1 VFSSCRLRPC
11 VLLGCGIQLL
21 LAGCTGNSAA
31 LYDFDEDGFQD
42 QDDCDPAD
50 PSIYPGAP
58 DPYGDD
64 IDQDCDTLDG
74 VDHDGDGYPAPGE
87 GVPSELEDCND
98 ADATI
103 HPGADDPIDSTD
115 QDCDGFSRPLEVTL
129 TPLEPRT
136 GDNLELRVTTDA
148 VIYDINWSVNEQPRT
163 EFSGFETITS
173 AQTTRGDLWAA
184 EVIAY
189 ADGGGASEP
198 QTVSV
203 TILNS
208 PPTAT
213 LIVGLDPDPREG
225 DTLSAAATVVD
236 DDGDPASIS
245 YAWLVNGVQVNTDSV
260 EELTSEDFDKG
271 DEIWAVLAPHDDEAP
286 GETIETNHVFA
297 INTPPSAVS
306 AALDPPSGGE
316 ASVFTCLVTGWTDPD
331 PADSEGY
338 DVQWY
343 VNEGPSVTTAGL
355 DGTSFDR
362 GDILRCEATPND
374 GEETGATLASD
385 VMTVAN
391 TLPTLASVTIDPS
404 AGDEATTFTCQPSGW
419 LDPDPSDATPA
430 YTFQWYVGAPGSE
443 VATIT
448 GATIDGSAF
457 GRGDSIYCE
466 ATPINEIGPSL
477 PVEAGAPVVSTAVV
491 LANSTP
497 QITSAT
503 IEPAG
508 ATTSDTLS
516 VLPVGWSDIDGDAA
530 GYLYQWWI
538 EDPGGT
544 VIDGGT
550 AATLDPSATL
560 RDDSITVDVTPS
572 DGLDSGAPVLAGPIT
587 IANTLP
593 TAPAVAISPTGPND
607 DDALTCSISAAAQD
621 PDVDDGT
628 DSLSYDISW
637 FEDVT
642 HESGYDV
649 LGADAS
655 GTSVVPASSI
665 GAGEVWTC
673 EVTPSDSEGSGPVG
687 DASVTVASNDCFSLS
702 FNGNN
707 VVRLDDGVPAAL
719 AGTNTTKMLAA
730 WVWRDAA
737 AALNS
742 YEVVMIGSSASS
754 PGGRRFSLY
763 AGQDVVGIEVAQ
775 GMYSISTPL
784 PMNEWAYIFG
794 GYESAT
800 GGYFLG
806 MVSAGVLTIEN
817 IGAVNGITHNT
828 ISEGSSVLIGASENG
843 NDANFEGLIGR
854 VEIWDT
860 RPSDADLLAWALEE
874 VDPTRP
880 GLFAAWNLNEAGGT
894 SITDEVSGWSG
905 TISGATWST
914 SCALGDLDGDGAASW
929 QDCDDGNP
937 QIYPGAGDTYGDGV
951 DSDCDGMDCEAASD
965 GTGYFAACPIA
976 ADWSTGLANCQAA
989 GYDGLASIRDS
1000 STQSFV
1006 ESLTSGI
1013 SGSHYWIGYNDI
1025 ATEGDWVWESGLSS
1039 GYHNFCCG
1047 EPNNGGGNPGQDCA
1061 WMGGSDHLNPGSWF
1075 DDPCGVDSA
1084 SDSSGSYDIGF
1095 VCEQRDCIAGSSSAC
1110 PGRSCKQLLDSGNST
1125 GDGSYWLD
1133 PDGDGLGAFE
1143 AYCDMTTDG
1152 GGWTHV
1158 MNINGLNATNY
1169 DGGEVFETMSVF
1181 GSMNDDN
1188 YLNAGFYSVNFTQS
1202 YVVDAAHNT
1211 VVVSTTNYG
1220 NTSIG
1225 TQISQLLANPGGTAS
1240 AFWNSGSGSKI
1251 KVYDT
1256 PTNDGRYQLG
1266 DLRMFW
1272 DIHEDDAS
1280 VLASPVTSE
1289 WHQTGS
1295 HILIVDSD
1303 HGYAGAR
1310 SGSGHLNI
1318 SIVGVDNRFELF
1330 LR

>member
-1 VFSSCRLRPC
+1 MNRSLLCIGI
-11 VLLGCGIQLL
+11 VLTGLGCATQ
-21 LAGCTGNSAA
+21 GNV
-31 LYDFDEDGFQD
+31 LYDFDDDGSLDADDCAPSDPLIHPGADDPYGDGID
-42 QDDCDPAD
+42 QDCDGADGDAGDLDNDGVPNESDCDPED
-50 PSIYPGAP
+50 STVYPGAP

-74 VDHDGDGYPAPGE
+74 VDHDGDGYPAPGD

-98 ADATI
+98 ADDTI
-103 HPGADDPIDSTD
+103 HPGANDPIDGTD

-173 AQTTRGDLWAA
+173 AQTTRGELWSA
-184 EVIAY
+184 EVTAY

-208 PPTAT
+208 PPSAN

-236 DDGDPASIS
+236 DDGDTTSIS
-245 YAWLVNGVQVNTDSV
+245 YAWLVNGVQVNAGSV

-271 DEIWAVLAPHDDEAP
+271 DEIWAELTPED
-286 GETIETNHVFA
+286 GESFGSTLETNHVFA
-297 INTPPSAVS
+297 INTPPSALS

-316 ASVFTCLVTGWTDPD
+316 ASVFTCLVSGWTDPD
-331 PADSEGY
+331 PADTEGY

-343 VNEGPSVTTAGL
+343 VNEVGSVTTAGL

-362 GDILRCEATPND
+362 GDTLRCEATPND
-374 GEETGATLASD
+374 GEDTGATLASD
-385 VMTVAN
+385 ALTVAN
-391 TLPTLASVTIDPS
+391 TVPSITSVTIDPAS
-404 AGDEATTFTCQPSGW
+404 GGEGTTFTCLPAGW
-419 LDPDPSDATPA
+419 QDPDPADAVPL
-430 YTFQWYVGAPGSE
+430 YNFQWYVGAAGSE
-443 VATIT
+443 VAS
-448 GATIDGSAF
+448 GYSETIDGSSF
-457 GRGDSIYCE
+457 DRGDSIYCE
-466 ATPINEIGPSL
+466 VTPINELILGML
-477 PVEAGAPVVSTAVV
+477 LEAGAPMTSAALVVG
-491 LANSTP
+491 NSLP

-516 VLPVGWSDIDGDAA
+516 LLPVGWSDIDGDTA
-530 GYLYQWWI
+530 GYLYQWWV
-538 EDPGGT
+538 EAPGGSVT
-544 VIDGGT
+544 NGGT
-550 AATLDPSATL
+550 AATLEPSATL
-560 RDDSITVDVTPS
+560 RDDSITVNVTPT
-572 DGLDSGAPVLAGPIT
+572 DGLDSGTPVLAGPIT
-587 IANTLP
+587 IANILP

-642 HESGYDV
+642 HQPAYDV
-649 LGADAS
+649 LSADA
-655 GTSVVPASSI
+655 SVVPASSV

-702 FNGNN
+702 FNGTN
-707 VVRLDDGVPAAL
+707 VVTLDGGVPAAL

-763 AGQDVVGIEVAQ
+763 AGEDIVGIEIAQ
-775 GMYSISTPL
+775 GMYSLSTPL

-817 IGAVNGITHNT
+817 VGAVNGITHNI
-828 ISEGSSVLIGASENG
+828 ISEGSPVLIGASQNG
-843 NDANFEGLIGR
+843 NAANFEGLIDR
-854 VEIWDT
+854 VEIWSS

-914 SCALGDLDGDGAASW
+914 SCAPL
-929 QDCDDGNP
+929 P
-937 QIYPGAGDTYGDGV
+937 Q
-951 DSDCDGMDCEAASD
+951 
-965 GTGYFAACPIA
+965 
-976 ADWSTGLANCQAA
+976 
-989 GYDGLASIRDS
+989 
-1000 STQSFV
+1000 QS
-1006 ESLTSGI
+1006 
-1013 SGSHYWIGYNDI
+1013 
-1025 ATEGDWVWESGLSS
+1025 
-1039 GYHNFCCG
+1039 
-1047 EPNNGGGNPGQDCA
+1047 
-1061 WMGGSDHLNPGSWF
+1061 
-1075 DDPCGVDSA
+1075 
-1084 SDSSGSYDIGF
+1084 
-1095 VCEQRDCIAGSSSAC
+1095 
-1110 PGRSCKQLLDSGNST
+1110 
-1125 GDGSYWLD
+1125 
-1133 PDGDGLGAFE
+1133 
-1143 AYCDMTTDG
+1143 
-1152 GGWTHV
+1152 
-1158 MNINGLNATNY
+1158 
-1169 DGGEVFETMSVF
+1169 
-1181 GSMNDDN
+1181 
-1188 YLNAGFYSVNFTQS
+1188 
-1202 YVVDAAHNT
+1202 
-1211 VVVSTTNYG
+1211 
-1220 NTSIG
+1220 
-1225 TQISQLLANPGGTAS
+1225 
-1240 AFWNSGSGSKI
+1240 
-1251 KVYDT
+1251 
-1256 PTNDGRYQLG
+1256 
-1266 DLRMFW
+1266 
-1272 DIHEDDAS
+1272 
-1280 VLASPVTSE
+1280 
-1289 WHQTGS
+1289 
-1295 HILIVDSD
+1295 
-1303 HGYAGAR
+1303 
-1310 SGSGHLNI
+1310 
-1318 SIVGVDNRFELF
+1318 
-1330 LR
+1330 